1 MEFIHIPWRWFPIP
15 FFFYSLRGAL
25 IKIARGCYTWWRN
38 YFDGTTPLT
47 AISTPWGR
55 GWHVHQPTAW
65 PVPNSCAKPNH
76 PGVSI
81 QLSRPR
87 GLLIRDHQNMKFQQV
102 HSDKPISMIQP
113 NLVPRAFPSKNSRLT
128 NEPWTLA
135 PGIVSISRACLFY
148 SKARN
153 WRVVHYFHIWDRASI
168 PGHARTIFC
177 VHVSSRWVSAL
188 TFLMFWF
195 HYSVEVLV
203 TVRSNIYYLSHS

>member
-1 MEFIHIPWRWFPIP
+1 MKVISNTILFV
-15 FFFYSLRGAL
+15 YSLRGAL

-55 GWHVHQPTAW
+55 GWQVHQPTAW
-65 PVPNSCAKPNH
+65 PVPNH
-76 PGVSI
+76 PGVSS

-87 GLLIRDHQNMKFQQV
+87 GVLIRDHQNMKYQQV
-102 HSDKPISMIQP
+102 HSDKPISP

-128 NEPWTLA
+128 NEPRTLA

-153 WRVVHYFHIWDRASI
+153 WRVVDYFHIWHRASI

-177 VHVSSRWVSAL
+177 VHVSSYG
-188 TFLMFWF
+188 FQ
-195 HYSVEVLV
+195 H
-203 TVRSNIYYLSHS
+203 SHSSCSGFITQLKYSLLLEVIFTIYLTHNSRKFMNK